1 MSMKFSHNQEI
12 CMSEML
18 SINTPDGAFSAYV
31 AQPASGPAPVIVVL
45 QEIFGVN
52 ADMRQSADE
61 LAEKGFIAICPD
73 LFWRQ
78 KPNVQLS
85 DKTDWEPALK
95 LYESYDIPVGV
106 TDIVATME
114 FGRSLPGANGK
125 VGLMGYCFGGLMT
138 YLTAARENIDAGVS
152 YYGGRT
158 EQFLA
163 EAANVT
169 VPMIFH
175 VGEEDEYIS
184 KDAQAAIKNA
194 MKDKPL
200 VEVFTYPHCAHAFA
214 RHRGE
219 KYDAQAASLANG
231 RTASFF
237 KQHLSAA

>member
-1 MSMKFSHNQEI
+1 MSQ
-12 CMSEML
+12 ML
-18 SINTPDGAFSAYV
+18 SINTPDGEFSAYV
-31 AQPASGPAPVIVVL
+31 ARPVGGPAPVVVVL

-52 ADMRQSADE
+52 ADMRQSSDE
-61 LAEKGFIAICPD
+61 LAERGFIAVCPD

-95 LYESYDIPVGV
+95 LYEAYDIPVGV
-106 TDIVATME
+106 TDIVATMD
-114 FGRSLPGANGK
+114 FARSLPGSNGR

-138 YLTAARENIDAGVS
+138 YLTAARAHVDVGVS

-163 EAANVT
+163 ESGKVT
-169 VPMIFH
+169 APMIFH

-184 KDAQAAIKNA
+184 KDAQSAIKEA
-194 MKDKPL
+194 MKGKEL
-200 VEVFTYPHCAHAFA
+200 VEVFTYPGCGHAFA

-219 KYDAQAASLANG
+219 KYDTAAANLANE

-237 KQHLSAA
+237 KKYLDAA

>member
-1 MSMKFSHNQEI
+1 
-12 CMSEML
+12 
-18 SINTPDGAFSAYV
+18 
-31 AQPASGPAPVIVVL
+31 
-45 QEIFGVN
+45 
-52 ADMRQSADE
+52 
-61 LAEKGFIAICPD
+61 
-73 LFWRQ
+73 
-78 KPNVQLS
+78 
-85 DKTDWEPALK
+85 
-95 LYESYDIPVGV
+95 
-106 TDIVATME
+106 
-114 FGRSLPGANGK
+114 
-125 VGLMGYCFGGLMT
+125 MT